1 MASAAADEE
10 SSVLKSSAADSIQVW
25 IASFLR
31 YLELRLQLLGREA
44 REAGLHLLIMSLLLV
59 SMLVCFASCLI
70 LLPGPFKLAGLPN
83 APETVARDRYGN
95 HREDQNRFKKK
106 REAVWCPVILKN
118 REE

>member
-44 REAGLHLLIMSLLLV
+44 RPLTGSQTKDLLQ
-59 SMLVCFASCLI
+59 
-70 LLPGPFKLAGLPN
+70 
-83 APETVARDRYGN
+83 
-95 HREDQNRFKKK
+95 HRSGTGQGS
-106 REAVWCPVILKN
+106 
-118 REE
+118 